1 MTAAE
6 LFALLVFGHF
16 LADYP
21 LQGEFIALGK
31 NRTCPLPGTPWYQI
45 LLAHAF
51 MHGGLVAA
59 AIVLAG
65 ISGHPALFALAF
77 PLAIAETIVHFAIDD
92 WKCRR
97 EARLRKIYEG
107 QCDVLLCKR
116 IAGYDIDQALH
127 FACKAAWTVVCA
139 IAASMPI
146 LIH

>member
-31 NRTCPLPGTPWYQI
+31 NRTCPLPGMPWYQI
-45 LLAHAF
+45 LFAHAF
-51 MHGGLVAA
+51 IHGGMVAA

-65 ISGHPALFALAF
+65 FSGYPVLFGLAF
-77 PLAIAETIVHFAIDD
+77 PLAIAETVVHFGIDD

-97 EARLRKIYEG
+97 EAKLRKLHEG

-116 IAGYDIDQALH
+116 IEGYNIDQILH
-127 FACKAAWTVVCA
+127 FTCKVAWTVVCA
-139 IAASMPI
+139 VAAGMPI
-146 LIH
+146 LMR